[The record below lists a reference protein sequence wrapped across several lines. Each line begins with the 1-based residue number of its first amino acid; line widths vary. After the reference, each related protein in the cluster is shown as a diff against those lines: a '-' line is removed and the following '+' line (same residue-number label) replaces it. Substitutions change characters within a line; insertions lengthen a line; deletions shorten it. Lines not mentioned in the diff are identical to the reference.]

1 MIAAAEPVVLTG
13 IILTEILQGLVRDVA
28 TVERFLAQ
36 WDLVEPAGFR
46 TYVRAADLYRQARS
60 HALTLTT
67 VDALI
72 ATLAIE
78 NRAQL
83 FTLDHD
89 FEGLARWV
97 PLELYAVV

>member
-1 MIAAAEPVVLTG
+1 MIEAAEPVVLTG
-13 IILTEILQGLVRDVA
+13 IIVTEILQGLVRDMA
-28 TVERFLAQ
+28 TIERFLAQ

-46 TYVRAADLYRQARS
+46 TYVHAAELYRQARS

-83 FTLDHD
+83 FTLDKD
-89 FEGLARWV
+89 FARLARRA
-97 PLELYAVV
+97 PIGLYAVV

>member
-13 IILTEILQGLVRDVA
+13 IIVTEILQGLVRDVA
-28 TVERFLAQ
+28 PIERFLAQ

-72 ATLAIE
+72 ATLTIE

-83 FTLDHD
+83 LTLDKD
-89 FEGLARWV
+89 FGRLGRWA
-97 PLELYAVV
+97 PLELYAVP